1 VKNFCNRREFLREV
15 SSGVCALSL
24 SSGFTTIENLLNAG
38 PAYGAEPPL
47 KEVMFYKKLEDLRIE
62 CEICPRACKIADRE
76 RGYCGNK
83 ENRRGTY
90 YTLVYAQACAVH
102 NDPIEK
108 KPLFHYLPGT
118 NALSIAAAGCNFEC
132 KFCQN
137 WQIAQFRPEQV
148 DSYPLTPEQIV
159 KMTKDQGSP
168 TIAYTYSEPV
178 VFYEY
183 MYDTARL
190 GRYQGVGSVMISNGY
205 IKEEPLSELCK
216 YLTGVKI
223 DLKAFTEKFYRET
236 CSGELKPVL
245 DTLERLKKIG
255 IWFEIVVLIVPTLN
269 DSEKEIREMSRWI
282 KEKLGGNVPV
292 HFTRFHPMYKIKNL
306 PPTPV
311 STLERARKIAQEA
324 GIHYVYIGNV
334 PGHEGEHTYC
344 PSCKKIV
351 IKRTGFFILENHV
364 KGGKC
369 SFCNYPIPG
378 VWEKPPAIQK
388 KLDKI

>member
-1 VKNFCNRREFLREV
+1 V
-15 SSGVCALSL
+15 
-24 SSGFTTIENLLNAG
+24 
-38 PAYGAEPPL
+38 
-47 KEVMFYKKLEDLRIE
+47 RIE

-83 ENRRGTY
+83 ENRRGIY
-90 YTLVYAQACAVH
+90 YTLIYAQACAVH

-190 GRYQGVGSVMISNGY
+190 GRSQGIGSVMISNGY
-205 IKEEPLSELCK
+205 IKEEPLVELCK
-216 YLTGVKI
+216 YLTAVKV
-223 DLKAFTEKFYRET
+223 DLKAFTEKFYKET

-282 KEKLGGNVPV
+282 KERLGNDVPV

-334 PGHEGEHTYC
+334 PGHEGEHTFC
-344 PSCKKIV
+344 PGCKKIV

-378 VWEKPPAIQK
+378 VWEKPQAIQPK
-388 KLDKI
+388 KL